1 MQIRLATCLIALLA
15 TTQPIHAYE
24 VGDTLSPEVSQKLNL
39 QPGKVAVLDFFASWC
54 ASCAKEI
61 PEIHQFI
68 ENNDGAFQVIGIGV
82 DEELADGKAFQEKL
96 NISFPVY
103 DDVDQQV
110 VQAFGPIG
118 MPALYY
124 VADNKVVGKR
134 IGAIDKIDQQ
144 IRADLI
150 ELGVKL

>member
-1 MQIRLATCLIALLA
+1 MNKRLAIILTGLMIATPQA
-15 TTQPIHAYE
+15 FAYD
-24 VGDTLSPEVSQKLNL
+24 VGDSLSPEITKKLNI

-54 ASCAKEI
+54 VSCAKEI

-68 ENNDGAFQVIGIGV
+68 EDDKSEKVQVIGVGV
-82 DEELADGKAFQEKL
+82 DEELSDGKAFQKRL

-118 MPALYY
+118 MPALY
-124 VADNKVVGKR
+124 
-134 IGAIDKIDQQ
+134 
-144 IRADLI
+144 
-150 ELGVKL
+150 